1 MLKAERGLFDLRQG
15 RPLFVAVNGG
25 EDQPDRGVLV
35 APVEGL
41 DEEMLERLRTLGCGP
56 LRLVVTHHRARA
68 MGLSLGPARAG
79 AAPAAGASRNGTNGD
94 SPHGTASHGEPEAGL
109 AGQAHGNGDAPH
121 GAVAWFRAGD
131 GPPAVSLRLDASHD
145 PAGILR
151 LASAAVKGGSE
162 GADVRAASRGEL
174 AGLTL
179 ARLGR
184 LLPALVAVHAD
195 PGRSEA
201 LRTGLD
207 DGTLLQVPAEQ
218 IEDLAGAPQLEVTH
232 VSEAPVPLQETE
244 NTRFLLFRETHGFFE
259 HVAVLIGPREE
270 WPDPVPVRLHS
281 ACLTGDLFGSLRCD
295 CGEQLRSSL
304 HYMSERGGGVLLY
317 LEQEGRGI
325 GLGNKLRAYS
335 LQEEG
340 LDTVDADG
348 ALGFGA
354 DERRYDSAV
363 EILRRLGLERIRLL
377 TNNPEKVKA
386 VEEGGIQVVV
396 RQPLHGTLNRHNL
409 PYVRAKVRRA
419 GHWLEDML
427 ANALPPD

>member
-15 RPLFVAVNGG
+15 RPLFVV
-25 EDQPDRGVLV
+25 DRGEEEQGGAGVIL

-41 DEEMLERLRTLGCGP
+41 RPETVRRLRELGDGD

-68 MGLSLGPARAG
+68 MGLAPGAPRDAGPAADPIRG
-79 AAPAAGASRNGTNGD
+79 NGHPPPMSVHLNGD
-94 SPHGTASHGEPEAGL
+94 HQP
-109 AGQAHGNGDAPH
+109 D
-121 GAVAWFRAGD
+121 R
-131 GPPAVSLRLDASHD
+131 
-145 PAGILR
+145 ILS
-151 LASAAVKGGSE
+151 LASAVRPAPLHGDGERTATRAEE
-162 GADVRAASRGEL
+162 G
-174 AGLTL
+174 GLTL

-184 LLPALVAVHAD
+184 LLPAMVSVDAD
-195 PGRSEA
+195 PGRSPA
-201 LRTGLD
+201 LRALLA
-207 DGTLLQVPAEQ
+207 DGTLLEVPVDE
-218 IEDLAGAPQLEVTH
+218 IEALAGSPQLEVTH
-232 VSEAPVPLQETE
+232 VSDAPVPLPETE
-244 NTRFLLFRETHGFFE
+244 HTRFMLFRETHGFFE
-259 HVAVLIGPREE
+259 HVAILIGDRGS

-295 CGEQLRSSL
+295 CGEQLHTSL
-304 HYMSERGGGVLLY
+304 QIMAEQGGGLLLY

-363 EILRRLGLERIRLL
+363 EILRRLGVKRIKLL
-377 TNNPEKVKA
+377 TNNPEKVRA
-386 VEEGGIQVVV
+386 VREGGIDVVD

-409 PYVRAKVRRA
+409 PYVRAKVRRS
-419 GHWLEDML
+419 GHWLEEML
-427 ANALPPD
+427 AEALPPE

>member
-1 MLKAERGLFDLRQG
+1 MLRAERGLFDLRQG
-15 RPLFVAVNGG
+15 RPVFVTDAAG
-25 EDQPDRGVLV
+25 EGDDGSGVLL
-35 APVEGL
+35 APVESL
-41 DEEMLERLRTLGCGP
+41 QEATLERLRELGSGP
-56 LRLVVTHHRARA
+56 LRLVVTHHRARS
-68 MGLSLGPARAG
+68 MGLTGPSA
-79 AAPAAGASRNGTNGD
+79 NG
-94 SPHGTASHGEPEAGL
+94 SS
-109 AGQAHGNGDAPH
+109 
-121 GAVAWFRAGD
+121 
-131 GPPAVSLRLDASHD
+131 PPAWSRSNGSPPAMSLPLPGVQGPES
-145 PAGILR
+145 ILR
-151 LASAAVKGGSE
+151 LASAVQP
-162 GADVRAASRGEL
+162 GAPDRAGLRPAARTEL

-184 LLPALVAVHAD
+184 LLPALVAV
-195 PGRSEA
+195 EA
-201 LRTGLD
+201 RPACSDALVRLVN
-207 DGTLLQVPAEQ
+207 DGTLLEVPVEE

-232 VSEAPVPLQETE
+232 VSEAPVPLEETE

-259 HVAVLIGPREE
+259 HVAVLIGDRDG

-295 CGEQLRSSL
+295 CGEQLRASL
-304 HYMSERGGGVLLY
+304 RYMSEAGGGVLLY

-363 EILRRLGLERIRLL
+363 EILRRLGLERVRLL
-377 TNNPEKVKA
+377 TNNPEKVDA
-386 VEEGGIQVVV
+386 VEEGGIRVVD

-427 ANALPPD
+427 AKSLPPE